1 METDYKKYSLGK
13 LKEWVHDAL
22 NTSEASPHEIYSTI
36 REAVREDYYCY
47 KDYAN
52 RAYGLLELL
61 SGHRPVAD
69 FEYTGSTVSSVKQD
83 KVVKWQLPIE
93 ADPSGEYFV
102 TFPDDLLEVANLE
115 EGDTVEWVDQ
125 GDGSYLLKKVDKTPS
140 WVEGN
145 ELSKHKT
152 YDEMIADGWEMTD
165 DGFWVKEDNYGTK

>member
-1 METDYKKYSLGK
+1 M
-13 LKEWVHDAL
+13 
-22 NTSEASPHEIYSTI
+22 
-36 REAVREDYYCY
+36 
-47 KDYAN
+47 
-52 RAYGLLELL
+52 
-61 SGHRPVAD
+61 
-69 FEYTGSTVSSVKQD
+69 
-83 KVVKWQLPIE
+83 
-93 ADPSGEYFV
+93 
-102 TFPDDLLEVANLE
+102 E